1 MNIINTTEFQE
12 KIYALATSFV
22 QQLPEKANEIDSL
35 WHALEKHWN
44 QDTLQNL
51 HRLLHNLVDESKTF
65 GHSELSLLSSSV
77 EQLFKNAL
85 QTDVPPDGAHVK
97 TIQQQLDELK

>member
-51 HRLLHNLVDESKTF
+51 HRLLHNLVDESK
-65 GHSELSLLSSSV
+65 
-77 EQLFKNAL
+77 
-85 QTDVPPDGAHVK
+85 
-97 TIQQQLDELK
+97 